1 MRVATWARKRFDHQT
16 DHQTLPVA
24 TRSKR
29 RSGPPIG
36 EAGRQSEKPVARQG
50 RAVTHVSAASR
61 TLSSKA
67 GDVGE
72 PCPEVRLG
80 RQRRGGGDPQ
90 AQPSL
95 VRGEG
100 YRVRPRRRSTHL
112 PDALDD
118 PEGDVQRSD
127 GGAPYRQRGILRSE
141 RTIDCR
147 RGAQHLSERVR
158 VHMRVSVHR
167 QRVRGVAKRY
177 RIDGTPIALHRVPLG
192 NARLLFTPEEV
203 AQALA
208 IGRSKVYDLL
218 RSEELSSIRIG
229 GSRRILVSALHEF
242 VDRLRSNQ
250 SAQRQ

>member
-1 MRVATWARKRFDHQT
+1 LRIPSVRVATWARKRFDHQT

-24 TRSKR
+24 TRSER

-36 EAGRQSEKPVARQG
+36 EAGRQSEKRVARQG

-90 AQPSL
+90 AQPSV
-95 VRGEG
+95 VRGGG

-118 PEGDVQRSD
+118 PDGDVQRSD

-147 RGAQHLSERVR
+147 RGLSERVR

-167 QRVRGVAKRY
+167 QRVRGVAKRFHH
-177 RIDGTPIALHRVPLG
+177 DSWWHALCQKEAGCSVPTVVKPMVNDAG
-192 NARLLFTPEEV
+192 PS
-203 AQALA
+203 QQH
-208 IGRSKVYDLL
+208 G
-218 RSEELSSIRIG
+218 ELP
-229 GSRRILVSALHEF
+229 
-242 VDRLRSNQ
+242 
-250 SAQRQ
+250 